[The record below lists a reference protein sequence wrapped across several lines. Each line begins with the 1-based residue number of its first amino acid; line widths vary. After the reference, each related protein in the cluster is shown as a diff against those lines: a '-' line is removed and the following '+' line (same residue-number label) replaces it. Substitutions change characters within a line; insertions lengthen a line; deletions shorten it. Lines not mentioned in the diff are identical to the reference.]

1 MKRVL
6 VVDDDPHILE
16 VIQFA
21 LTQAGFSVVV
31 ANDGKQALATF
42 AATDPDLVLL
52 DVLMPELDGL
62 SVCREI
68 RSQSAIPILI
78 LSSRD
83 EEVDRIMGLDIG
95 ADDYLGKP
103 FSPRELVARV
113 HAHLRRED
121 RRLNKPT
128 LVANHGFKIDSET
141 MSATF
146 RDRTLT
152 LTQTE
157 FHLLRTLVARPAKVF
172 SRDDLMQQA
181 YQVHRVVS
189 HRTIDS
195 HIRRLREKLT
205 QIGAPGI
212 ETVYAIGF
220 RLKQDA

>member
-1 MKRVL
+1 MKSIL

-21 LTQAGFSVVV
+21 LTQAGYEVIAAS
-31 ANDGKQALATF
+31 DGKTALSLF
-42 AATDPDLVLL
+42 AQCNPDLVLL

-68 RSQSAIPILI
+68 RQNSAVPILI

-103 FSPRELVARV
+103 FSPRELVARIQ
-113 HAHLRRED
+113 AHLRRED
-121 RRLNKPT
+121 RRTPNST
-128 LVANHGFKIDSET
+128 QVASHGYLIDSET
-141 MSATF
+141 MSASYLNH
-146 RDRTLT
+146 TLN

-157 FHLLRTLVARPAKVF
+157 FYLLHTFVGRPDKVF

-181 YQVHRVVS
+181 YQVHKVVS

-205 QIGAPGI
+205 RIGAPGI

-220 RLKQDA
+220 RLKQVI